1 MAVAWLVLLLLS
13 LPAIAAGQEPIVP
26 PPPATGAQI
35 IIDPRTPPP
44 ATIPSA
50 PEIIV
55 PVPPLEELRPAKT
68 FDVRP
73 SLGISEEY
81 SDNFSQSRED
91 KVSNFR
97 SAITP
102 GLLVL
107 FDRGFLTGWA
117 GYTPMV
123 FYDTSEDDVGVNH
136 AFIGQIAWQAT
147 PRLRLTASDTFAQ
160 TDEPARA
167 DRLDLRRGREKFTS
181 NLFSLTSD
189 YVVEPYTLQG
199 HYRHS
204 YFSSEDSTTIS
215 HMPGV
220 TASVSLARIN
230 TLTLGYQY
238 LASETKV
245 DGTPTAESVSLFGT
259 PTEDTTL
266 TGHEVTGTYS
276 REVSRL
282 LTAGVTANYAV
293 REQDRSTDTA
303 DFNRKS
309 VSLFINYVLPEKLV
323 VRSNIGVA
331 QLDGDASSDEVLL
344 ITNSDLSYYLGRAVF
359 GLRLERGFSETFE
372 QGQNFGVVKTS
383 AVSGSVGYKFTPLLS
398 ALVSGTYREN
408 KFTGEGGGS
417 QAGRDDETITATA
430 NLTYQ
435 ISRWLSATLDYTY
448 TDTKSSDA
456 LASYVENRVRLTLSA
471 SFY

>member
-1 MAVAWLVLLLLS
+1 MAAAWLVLLLLLS
-13 LPAIAAGQEPIVP
+13 LPGIAAGQAPIVP
-26 PPPATGAQI
+26 PSPAAGAEI

-55 PVPPLEELRPAKT
+55 PVLPPEARRPAKI
-68 FDVRP
+68 FDIRP

-81 SDNFSQSRED
+81 SDNFNQTREN

-107 FDRGFLTGWA
+107 FDRAFLTGQA
-117 GYTPMV
+117 AYTPTA
-123 FYDTSEDDVGVNH
+123 FYDTADDTAGLNH
-136 AFIGQIAWQAT
+136 AFTGHIAWQAT
-147 PRLRLTASDTFAQ
+147 PRLRLSASDAFAH
-160 TDEPARA
+160 TDEPSRA
-167 DRLDLRRGREKFTS
+167 DRLELRRGREKFTT
-181 NLFSLTSD
+181 NVFSLTSD
-189 YVVEPYTLQG
+189 YHLEPYTLQG

-204 YFSSEDSTTIS
+204 FFSSDDSTTIS
-215 HMPGV
+215 HTPGV
-220 TASVSLARIN
+220 TGSVNLARIN
-230 TLTLGYQY
+230 TLTLGYEY
-238 LASETKV
+238 LASETTV
-245 DGTPTAESVSLFGT
+245 EGTPTATSVSLFGT
-259 PTEDTTL
+259 PTEDTTT
-266 TGHEVTGTYS
+266 TGHQVTGTYS

-282 LTAGVTANYAV
+282 LTAGVTAVYAL
-293 REQDRSTDTA
+293 REQDRSTDTT
-303 DFNRKS
+303 DFTRKS
-309 VSLFINYVLPEKLV
+309 VSLFTNYVLPEKFV
-323 VRSNIGVA
+323 VRGNIGVA
-331 QLDGDASSDEVLL
+331 QLGSDNKVLL

-359 GLRLERGFSETFE
+359 GLRAERGFSETFE
-372 QGQNFGVVKTS
+372 QGQNFGVVETS
-383 AVSGSVGYKFTPLLS
+383 AVSGSVRYEFTPLLS

-417 QAGRDDETITATA
+417 QAGRDDETIIARA

-435 ISRWLSATLDYTY
+435 IFRWLSATLDYTH

-456 LASYVENRVRLTLSA
+456 LASYLENRVRLALTA